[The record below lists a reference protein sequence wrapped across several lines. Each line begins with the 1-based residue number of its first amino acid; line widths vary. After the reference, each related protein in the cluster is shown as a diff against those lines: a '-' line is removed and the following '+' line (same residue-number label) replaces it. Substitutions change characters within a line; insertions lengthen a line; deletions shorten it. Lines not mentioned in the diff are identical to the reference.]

1 LSKSFASVFNYNNYY
16 KPTTSQNGEER
27 ACVQCGY
34 CIDFCPVKLL
44 PNMIIKA
51 SLSKDIEKME
61 ELFIHDCVECG
72 LCSFVCPSKI
82 EMLKLIEDGKNLIKK
97 EG

>member
-1 LSKSFASVFNYNNYY
+1 
-16 KPTTSQNGEER
+16 
-27 ACVQCGY
+27 
-34 CIDFCPVKLL
+34 
-44 PNMIIKA
+44 MIIKA

-82 EMLKLIEDGKNLIKK
+82 EMLKLIEDKKNLIKK